1 MILYNIYGNSNLN
14 KLQQHVSAVK
24 SHFRAE
30 YKGVCI
36 IQMQDNGRDLVDIK
50 FEIVKRLLLK

>member
-1 MILYNIYGNSNLN
+1 MILCNIYGNSNLN

-30 YKGVCI
+30 YKGVCMI
-36 IQMQDNGRDLVDIK
+36 YCKKMD
-50 FEIVKRLLLK
+50 EIST